1 MPHLHPTHMVFRGT
15 LNQAPSGMPLRFAAS
30 GVWYDPAAGP
40 PPARAVGQRSK
51 LSRKLAALRV
61 RERREAK
68 KQTEIWSSDDRPTG
82 SSGGGSS
89 GSERLSPTN
98 PLRPRGSLPFKP
110 DRSSS
115 MSPPKPKR
123 RGVALP
129 LESVG
134 SLSDTAARSPVTNKA
149 SSRSARG
156 TARGSARNAKQ
167 EAKMLAAKKGLA
179 ALAGDEATRADAETP
194 DKPANAAASTGL
206 RRKERK
212 SEESFKSDGDSMEMR
227 AIAKL
232 ELSAAALHEIADGFE
247 RTASSNQAMAGSRES
262 LHVALGTRLMEK
274 ADKKGGQAFFREL
287 DVNGDGSVTRIEFKQ
302 MMRKLGLLGEGSS
315 FDAKAVD
322 DLFSE
327 LDADGGGELDLG
339 EILAALKKL
348 KARVLAVER
357 QEAVAQAEADNW
369 RARAEQTR
377 RAAER
382 VAEKEVIASE
392 LHELRFNPS
401 VEWRLATLLSKAQLK
416 PAEVL
421 TKFDGNIDGK
431 IDQGEFAKGFLS
443 LRIDATVEELH
454 ELHGKLDTVRRH
466 ARALSR
472 SRGLQPLQP
481 LSAPMVPVR
490 VASLCAH
497 APSTTAIP

>member
-1 MPHLHPTHMVFRGT
+1 
-15 LNQAPSGMPLRFAAS
+15 
-30 GVWYDPAAGP
+30 
-40 PPARAVGQRSK
+40 
-51 LSRKLAALRV
+51 
-61 RERREAK
+61 
-68 KQTEIWSSDDRPTG
+68 
-82 SSGGGSS
+82 
-89 GSERLSPTN
+89 
-98 PLRPRGSLPFKP
+98 
-110 DRSSS
+110 
-115 MSPPKPKR
+115 
-123 RGVALP
+123 
-129 LESVG
+129 
-134 SLSDTAARSPVTNKA
+134 
-149 SSRSARG
+149 
-156 TARGSARNAKQ
+156 
-167 EAKMLAAKKGLA
+167 
-179 ALAGDEATRADAETP
+179 
-194 DKPANAAASTGL
+194 
-206 RRKERK
+206 
-212 SEESFKSDGDSMEMR
+212 MEMR

-232 ELSAAALHEIADGFE
+232 ELSASALHEIADGFE

-401 VEWRLATLLSKAQLK
+401 VEWRLATLHSKAQLK

-421 TKFDGNIDGK
+421 TKFDGNTDGK
-431 IDQGEFAKGFLS
+431 IDKGEFAEGFLS

-472 SRGLQPLQP
+472 SRGLPSV
-481 LSAPMVPVR
+481 SAAVVPVR
-490 VASLCAH
+490 VASPCAH
-497 APSTTAIP
+497 APSTTAMP